1 MSLKR
6 KSLLAVICTAFVVA
20 VMSLIMATPSWA
32 QSRDTSGNLFDVNSS
47 ASSLENSQDASLSA
61 SRVEMYRI
69 YNSFTG
75 EHLYTSSA
83 SERDSNVKAGWKDEG
98 IEWYAP
104 STSKT
109 PVYRLY
115 NPYTSDHHFTTKKS
129 EYDSLAKSGWKQ
141 EGISWYSVDEGDS
154 TRIPL
159 YRQFNP
165 FASTG
170 THNYTKDSKERDKL
184 LALGWKDEGVGWYGY
199 TTKTATTAIDFSKAT
214 VDTKDKVYKGSQ
226 WTPSVSITG
235 LTKNTDYTVTYG
247 ANKNVGTGT
256 ITIKG
261 KGSYTG
267 SKTYTFKITQKTISS
282 VKWSAT
288 SFNYNG
294 KDQAPTATAVGLC
307 GSDKASVTVSVTGTH
322 KDAGSY
328 VANAT
333 KISNSNY
340 KLASNIKTTYKINK
354 VDPKY
359 DKIGILKAG
368 TVQTLGDI
376 SLPKA
381 TNGKFSWQDK
391 DTTSVGDVGTHN
403 FKATFTPTDTKNYN
417 TIKNIEVTVEV
428 FSVAGHTVTFDN
440 QFQGTKPTNQI
451 SDDYGEIAEPTAG
464 GSEGLKLEGWYT
476 DAKCTNDEEHKW
488 NFEKDVVVEDMT
500 LYANWVP
507 ADDSDAQKYW
517 ISPSMEITA
526 SNASAKSNDSY
537 VKEAWNVRKS
547 ATQIKSDVNV
557 LLQGNVAGNDTY
569 AQVKAEYDEMMKNDT
584 YHLYTAYNGSDAQ
597 ADADKFV
604 EFRILEVGEHASDGS
619 ALTFQATHALP
630 TASQMFAEWS
640 NVGGWSKSVLR
651 TELQDGGS
659 IFANFNTGFTDDMIY
674 IEKSSTVGGGLPSAF
689 ATDTTTSSDKLWII
703 SQSEI
708 TGSTEAGYV
717 DEGSQYAYF
726 SSLGAYE
733 ATASKA
739 LLRNTRSGV
748 TPASAST
755 TSDLKLKASWWER
768 SAYTQN
774 ADHFLSVDTTGRP
787 DYNVG
792 GNRSL
797 GVVPAF
803 AFGKQ
808 KILVQFDTQG
818 HGTEVG
824 NQLVENGEL
833 LRDPTDS
840 AGTSEGLVLEGW
852 YKNDP
857 DCKKEN
863 RFDFDEDTVTE
874 KTVLYANW
882 IPANDGDELKYW
894 ISPSKSQ
901 VQLNESTQKAETKTN
916 EDYVGAAWNVKKSSA
931 EIESDVK
938 VLLKGSGSSNPDYDK
953 VKAEYEEFMTND
965 SYHLYTKWDGAG
977 FGAGE
982 EDGYVE
988 FRILNVGAHDGDE
1001 SALTFQAT
1009 HMLTSAAQMNSTNS
1023 NVDGWANSGLRS
1035 QLQSGGTLYNY
1046 FKTGFTDAIFPV
1058 SKVSTVGGG
1067 SSTAESTKTSA
1078 SSNVLWITSRSE
1090 LSGTSANGF
1099 KDEGT
1104 QYEFYKNLNIKD
1116 VAYNA
1121 CLIMKTRSGDNPTGS
1136 TSSNSWWER
1145 SPNTLQ
1151 SGSYLYVDSRGFPA
1165 TSPVSSYR
1173 ANASIGVVPS
1183 FCFGRSAKHTVK
1195 FAEVDGTEVS
1205 GLESVTVAD
1214 GQTFAKPAD
1223 PAKDNYEFDGW
1234 YTDTSFRDE
1243 YKFGEDGMSTNI
1255 VRSDLTL
1262 YAKWSEVSGSGYWFA
1277 TPGLTYNA
1285 ETDYATNDSTNY
1297 KSATDIKKD
1306 VLAIKNPLAENHDEV
1321 VAEYEGYMKNETVHL
1336 YTKWSGAKLDGSTK
1350 QPAENGYVEF
1360 RIIQVGDH
1368 DGDGSGLTFQAVHAL
1383 PLAKAMNQNSPN
1395 EGGWAKT
1402 DLRSY
1407 LTTLSNTNGYFDK
1420 GLRKDILKVDKVSNN
1435 GAADKENYTTTQDAF
1450 FLLSYNEITGTSQ
1463 SQTPKDEGTQYEF
1476 FKEKE
1481 LNPTS
1486 SNDLLIMKT
1495 RAGNNAQKATST
1507 TWWLRS
1513 PHTGNAANFLNV
1525 GQKGA
1530 PNSSAE
1536 AKVSSGV
1543 VPAFCF

>member
-1 MSLKR
+1 MSKKM
-6 KSLLAVICTAFVVA
+6 KSLSAVTCTLFALVTLLLVVA
-20 VMSLIMATPSWA
+20 TPTWA
-32 QSRDTSGNLFDVNSS
+32 QSQQQDQSLFDLDNS
-47 ASSLENSQDASLSA
+47 ASKLSASQDAAVTA

-109 PVYRLY
+109 PVYRLF

-129 EYDSLAKSGWKQ
+129 EYDSLGKSGWKQ
-141 EGISWYSVDEGDS
+141 EGISWYSVDDGDS

-165 FASTG
+165 YASTG
-170 THNYTKDSKERDKL
+170 THNYTKDTKERDRL
-184 LALGWKDEGVGWYGY
+184 IGLGWKDEGVGWYGY
-199 TTKTATTAIDFSKAT
+199 TTAGTSAIDFSKAT
-214 VDTKDKVYKGSQ
+214 VDTKDKVYQGSQ

-247 ANKNVGTGT
+247 TNKNVGTGT

-294 KDQAPTATAVGLC
+294 KEQAPTATAVGLC

-340 KLASNIKTTYKINK
+340 KLASNIKVTYKINK
-354 VDPKY
+354 VNPTY
-359 DKIGILKAG
+359 TTPSTIKAG
-368 TVQTLGDI
+368 SVQTLGDLI
-376 SLPKA
+376 LPKA
-381 TNGKFSWQDK
+381 TNGKFTWQDK
-391 DTTSVGDVGTHN
+391 VSTPVGKAGTTN
-403 FKATFTPTDTKNYN
+403 KFKVTFTPTDTKNYN
-417 TIKNIEVTVEV
+417 TVKDL
-428 FSVAGHTVTFDN
+428 SVSVQVLDVKDHTVIFDN
-440 QFQGTKPTNQI
+440 QFQGTTPATQL
-451 SDDYGEIAEPTAG
+451 SQEDGSVVDPSASVGT
-464 GSEGLKLEGWYT
+464 SEGLKLEGWYT

-488 NFEKDVVVEDMT
+488 NFATDVVIEDMT

-507 ADDSDAQKYW
+507 ADDGDAQKYW
-517 ISPSMEITA
+517 ISPSMEVTA
-526 SNASAKSNDSY
+526 SNTSAKSNDSY

-547 ATQIKSDVNV
+547 STQIKSDVNV
-557 LLQGNVAGNDTY
+557 LIQGDVDGNDTY
-569 AQVKAEYDEMMKNDT
+569 AQVKAEYDEMMKDDT
-584 YHLYTAYNGSDAQ
+584 YHLYTAYNGTDAK

-630 TASQMFAEWS
+630 TASQMFTDRS

-651 TELQDGGS
+651 SELQDEGS
-659 IFANFNTGFTDDMIY
+659 IFTNFNTGFTGDMIY
-674 IEKSSTVGGGLPSAF
+674 LEKSSTVGGGQ
-689 ATDTTTSSDKLWII
+689 ATALSTDITTSSDKLWVT
-703 SQSEI
+703 SESEI
-708 TGSTEAGYV
+708 NGSSQAGYG
-717 DEGSQYAYF
+717 DEGTQYTYYSNIGVNSAG
-726 SSLGAYE
+726 SN
-733 ATASKA
+733 KA
-739 LLRNTRSGV
+739 LDRATRSG
-748 TPASAST
+748 ST
-755 TSDLKLKASWWER
+755 AATSTFEGSFWWER
-768 SAYTQN
+768 SAFTENDAHFLLVDGNGHFN
-774 ADHFLSVDTTGRP
+774 ADA
-787 DYNVG
+787 
-792 GNRSL
+792 NRYG

-808 KILVQFDTQG
+808 KILVQFDTQD

-857 DCKKEN
+857 DCNKEN
-863 RFDFDEDTVTE
+863 RFDFENDTVSE

-882 IPANDGDELKYW
+882 VPADDGDALKYW
-894 ISPSKSQ
+894 ISTSKSQ
-901 VQLNESTQKAETKTN
+901 VKLNESTQRAETKIN
-916 EDYVGAAWNVKKSSA
+916 EGYVGAAWNVKKSSA
-931 EIESDVK
+931 EIEADVK
-938 VLLKGSGSSNPDYDK
+938 VLLKGSVSTNPDYDK

-965 SYHLYTKWDGAG
+965 NYHLYTKWDGAAA
-977 FGAGE
+977 GADE
-982 EDGYVE
+982 EDGFVE

-1009 HMLTSAAQMNSTNS
+1009 HMLTTAAQMNSTSS
-1023 NVDGWANSGLRS
+1023 NIDGWAKSGLRS
-1035 QLQSGGTLYNY
+1035 QLQSGGALYSS

-1067 SSTAESTKTSA
+1067 SSSAESVENST

-1136 TSSNSWWER
+1136 SNANSWWER

-1165 TSPVSSYR
+1165 TSPVSSYK
-1173 ANASIGVVPS
+1173 ANSSLGVVPS

-1195 FAEVDGTEVS
+1195 FLETDGTAVS
-1205 GLESVTVAD
+1205 GLKPVTVAD
-1214 GQTFAKPAD
+1214 GQTFAKPDD
-1223 PAKDNYEFDGW
+1223 PAKDQYEFDGW
-1234 YTDTSFRDE
+1234 YTDTSYRDE
-1243 YKFGEDGMSTNI
+1243 FKFGDDGMSLDT
-1255 VRSDLTL
+1255 VSSDLTL
-1262 YAKWSEVSGSGYWFA
+1262 YAKWSPVSGKDYWLA
-1277 TPGLTYNA
+1277 SPGLTYDS
-1285 ETDYATNDSTNY
+1285 ESEYATKDPDHY
-1297 KSATDIKKD
+1297 KSATQVKKD
-1306 VLAIKNPLAENHDEV
+1306 VLAIKNPLAENHDAV
-1321 VAEYEGYMKNETVHL
+1321 VAEYEAYMKDESVHL
-1336 YTKWSGAKLDGSTK
+1336 YTAWGGAKTDSSSVK
-1350 QPAENGYVEF
+1350 QAANNYVEC

-1368 DGDGSGLTFQAVHAL
+1368 DGDESGLTFQAVHAL
-1383 PLAKAMNQNSPN
+1383 PSAQAMNQDSLNA
-1395 EGGWAKT
+1395 GGWANT
-1402 DLRSY
+1402 ALRNS
-1407 LTTLSNTNGYFDK
+1407 LQGVKQGAPTTLNDCFAD
-1420 GLRKDILKVDKVSNN
+1420 GLKKDVMKVSKVSNN
-1435 GAADKENYTTTQDAF
+1435 GTADKENYTTTKDTF
-1450 FLLSYNEITGTSQ
+1450 FLLSYNEVTGTSLNN
-1463 SQTPKDEGTQYEF
+1463 SPKNEGTQYEF
-1476 FKEKE
+1476 FKEKGI
-1481 LNPTS
+1481 NAND
-1486 SNDLLIMKT
+1486 SNDLLKMTT
-1495 RAGNNAQKATST
+1495 RAGNRPKNASDA

-1513 PHTGNAANFLNV
+1513 PNISIAENFFNV
-1525 GQKGA
+1525 GTSGA
-1530 PNSSAE
+1530 PHYTVE
-1536 AKVSSGV
+1536 AMTQNGV